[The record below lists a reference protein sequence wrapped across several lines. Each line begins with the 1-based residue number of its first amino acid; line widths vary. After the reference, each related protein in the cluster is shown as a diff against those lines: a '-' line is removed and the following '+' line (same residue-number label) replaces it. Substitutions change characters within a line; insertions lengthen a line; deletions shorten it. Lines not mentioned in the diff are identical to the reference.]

1 MFLCDMRSLPLL
13 SLSQCAKLFL
23 FAKLKFIK
31 DASDVCKH
39 LSYISV
45 RAISPLRLLSH
56 SLAAGLA
63 LQMGFSS
70 SLVAQNAPIYI
81 ESFPHPTSL
90 GYDVFVRGL
99 PSSSSVNYTLDGSVP
114 TQSSSAYV
122 EDQSIAIDRSL
133 QFNAIVFQN
142 NLATGS
148 TNRAFEV
155 VGDFAAGE
163 THIVAVKTNQ
173 YVYGWGTQHYG
184 KLANKINETKKLTIP
199 SLGGYAEGQYM
210 DNAVK
215 VAAGSQHSLFLNDKG
230 GVWASGLNDNGQLG
244 NGSLTTT
251 NANYPSI
258 VKTTTASQL
267 GEIVQID
274 AAGKYSAALQR
285 TGTVYTWGA
294 AAALGRSNDST
305 TRRFAMPVVD
315 TSSLT
320 LQNIAQIDCGDT
332 HMLARTAHATEQAGS
347 SGNLYVWGTG
357 SRGQLGLGSATP
369 TSANAVLHSSLSG
382 VSYVS
387 AGALHSAVIAKDV
400 TGIATVYCFGE
411 RNNGR
416 LGNNVGITAANIN
429 TQVAVFTPTI
439 VLKEGASTAPPVY
452 SPLTNVVQV
461 SAGPAHTL
469 ALDTN
474 GHVWSWGNNSSGELG
489 DGTKTTSSVTSN
501 RAFAR
506 RVLAPSGN
514 GFLENI
520 VKIGTGG
527 TATTAFSIA
536 LDKDGVLYVWGNLAK
551 GQNGTGVAAVS
562 FQNKPVAI
570 TSVVLGNRPPEI
582 TALTATLEYPPAG
595 ANATIVPNIND
606 PDGSLDIVSVSYY
619 LNGIFSQKSTGA
631 PWSHEAS
638 ELQPGDHIVTAV
650 AEDRCGRTHSF
661 DTTITVLPAVSM
673 DTRQLFISESISNNN
688 KGYFRI
694 KRNGAANTP
703 LQVKIATSGTAT
715 PHADFVALPV
725 IVTIPA
731 NALYVDV
738 PLMSIYDSIS
748 EPVET
753 VICTLQESAGY
764 VIAPTNFS
772 QTAYIHINFS
782 YGATYDKDGD
792 GVSDVLE
799 IAAGTPVDENQF
811 RKQADKQLVIGDLE
825 NLLRNDNGIQVNADG
840 STVKVARKNA
850 YWDFS
855 QIVTNATTPVTD
867 YAASASTSSLSLHQ
881 IFGSYSVSSHSAP
894 SRLTGSFY
902 NYVVDGHQTGAEA
915 GVANNKDNAYYRGD
929 QYRYLSIDPVNRNG
943 VLDSEF
949 NLSFTNFIFTCDFKI
964 PGAIAATDESFLAS
978 FVAFHPSIAG
988 SYQVYHIIFTG
999 ANSANQRIEIRG
1011 DGYPAA
1017 VITPGIARSYKIES
1031 PFDQTKW
1038 HRIAFRQNSG
1048 NADYGYVSDSELYLD
1063 GKKLTSSA
1071 GYPFR
1076 QRAGTYSK
1084 LYIFFGGSAKNL
1096 RVDKYPYLDLT
1107 SNAWTVTQ
1115 HKHNHLDRIF
1125 LGRSSDLSNSQWL
1138 QLAKPDTDGDGYTD
1152 VEEDSY
1158 GLNKFR
1164 FDPPLDPEADI
1175 DYDGIK
1181 NKNETNKQ
1189 SSWSVSQTVLETNPL
1204 NYDTDGDLYADG
1216 WEHKYGYNPLDKF
1229 QPDAAE
1235 APGSTQIDWGK
1246 LDDDNDGLKNWD
1258 EYVLGVNPTKSDTDS
1273 DGFSDQAEY
1282 AQGSDPLDATS
1293 RPLKNTQAGPVLTGI
1308 DNMGVLGLFK
1318 GDPAAEEEDYN
1329 LMGAIGDWSGSKSE
1343 RWRLLFNGKAAL
1355 ENSDFGAFEPWKMY
1369 LKPNQIYKV
1378 QLQLADTKDPGNSIN
1393 PAESLDY
1400 DYGAFV
1406 LPHDSAFYSALTT
1419 EVIGVVQPDVID
1431 RFNSAQQDIDSGN
1444 QGIGSDFIICN
1455 QTSFFDD
1462 VKLLSKFQT
1471 PEGEWADINGI
1482 ESDYALLIPVSK
1494 QSFSSSLNIT
1504 GHDAAGP
1511 RFRKVGLNGRPLADG
1526 KPETDAETDE
1536 AAEETYVD
1544 AFDLSLHHDT
1554 SLFYIPLASTE
1565 LSLQVSLSAKE
1576 TGWQDRSGLSP
1587 REEITSPFGACW
1599 SSNLCAYVEIGEPV
1613 GNAPKT
1619 DPISVSVVEEEG
1631 RSLRFGTENGRDF
1644 FAWPS
1649 GKADAKAYLHTLKR
1663 VPGVGQDDTFVL
1675 EKKFGSTLTYKKCA
1689 AWFLCSNDRLSGSQN
1704 ATKYSYWR
1712 LHSVRDRYGNELR
1725 YDYGADWNAT
1735 SPQVNINTVSLIPTR
1750 IWCPQRAGQELII
1763 TRKNLRT
1770 VEKITGPLN
1779 RTCSFDYVNHTAS
1792 GTSTTP
1798 LTASQSYVFPTLTK
1812 VIFPDLT
1819 YTEYS
1824 YDTKPRVETIK
1835 APPVPAGQPS
1845 DPDKYTWYFHTNLK
1859 TIKDKRGKQHSFD
1872 YTFNDSVEYYE
1883 GSTRGGGFYT
1893 PGVSLNGLN
1902 ESVKNYVQGILDRW
1916 NSQVSITP
1924 PESEWKMR
1932 YGLPRQV
1939 TRIVRPIAGQ
1949 DVVFQ
1954 KSGQKLRFGLPV
1966 ALPDGSY
1973 AESRPMYR
1981 GPIQVSTT
1989 VIDSTQQHRTKY
2001 VFQNVNA
2008 ELTDADIV
2016 NSTEAGTTS
2025 LSTSSSVSFEWML
2038 TYQSM
2043 QLQHGVDATGANPI
2057 ATESYEFDPAAG
2069 YSLAQSTGIYGDVTK
2084 WEYNDSFQ
2092 AQSAYRPFE
2101 GRNVFT
2107 KWADATAK
2115 VDGLNRREEYAY
2127 SNHYRMMSDAVDV
2140 HDIETETLVDI
2151 RGRRSGSRTFS
2162 LSTGE
2167 VLKQESY
2174 LYENSDF
2181 PAFMTKKII
2190 HAFDSRSGQSWE
2202 KDLVTQYIPDAAGR
2216 LWKEV
2221 QDHDGL
2227 KLTTTYTYDVYN
2239 NKKTI
2244 SDPKGNITS
2253 FEYDSMN
2260 RLVRVDHP
2268 ATQTPT
2274 GLQTSS
2280 SHFYYDK
2287 NGRKSIEVN
2296 EKGNAKMW
2304 VRDDL
2309 GRITHEIADVDG
2321 LGVPINTPDAVTPAA
2336 KTATDVMTVT
2346 EYNAVDLPILVT
2358 DSRGFRTAHFYD
2370 GMLRPTHTF
2379 AGIAQGH
2386 PTSYGDLS
2394 AAAELSPT
2402 ITHTEMVYNE
2412 AGAEALVEI
2421 DNENYRTY
2429 PGSSIFAS
2437 DGLKPSKTIQH
2448 DAIRTPTGLAD
2459 VVSYAVYD
2467 AVFRP
2472 TLTATQHSNTGETF
2486 AENYAKSTVDYG
2498 TVVNQKQGLTEISTD
2513 PLDRVT
2519 LTERDGLKRVR
2530 QITVG
2535 TNLPAA
2541 ERKVA
2546 NTFYTSTGLVFRVT
2560 DALNRVT
2567 ETEYDAVGRSV
2578 KTWQSDP
2585 ITGLIDRTQPNDPLL
2600 GSPCTQS
2607 IYDANGNVVA
2617 TINPLGH
2624 RSDAVYDPRNRKI
2637 KDIGPA
2643 ITDATLPGNPIPNVR
2658 PESFTYYDLAGNV
2671 VKTTDARGNSVLQFY
2686 DRLNRPEI
2694 QRSNPVTG
2702 EPATGRDAPG
2712 AHDISTL
2719 TTYDAA
2725 GLVVASQDGNGNIT
2739 RNAYDALGRLT
2750 ATVTNPITGNPPDIS
2765 QGFTR
2770 PMVPNILVSNVYD
2783 DAGNLTEVTD
2793 GKNQKTA
2800 FRYDLLKRKLETIW
2814 DFGQPLARTEKSFYN
2829 ALYQTQR
2836 DDAQSRSTAYLYDGH
2851 HRLSQVVYLPDA
2863 TLTSH
2868 HLDNQLREYD
2878 LADRLLSVTYPNEPQ
2893 SIRSVVYGY
2902 DKLDR
2907 LTSESSGGTTHGYS
2921 QYDKA
2926 GNRRMTIY
2934 GRTLRTLVSSYDP
2947 LNRLQSCLEKDN
2959 PQAATGRTTTYAY
2972 DLGSNITRKTLPNQ
2986 NYTDTTRDKL
2996 GRTLTSTER
3005 NAGGAMVVKFDYSQA
3020 MAPFASSYDAL
3031 GNVLKIVETYPAGTL
3046 PTRTVINNY
3055 DKVYRLNSETING
3068 SATGYAYDEANNR
3081 TAKTTTAATLVYYYG
3096 NGANGANSN
3105 QLMSFGPVTGP
3116 ATRSYTYDANG
3127 NRKTRVS
3134 GGLTD
3139 TYTYDLDNRLIKLS
3153 HPSGAVGNSG
3163 SYYYGYDYR
3172 SRRVVRDERYASGRF
3187 KSVLTF
3193 SGGLSVTETL
3203 MNEIHDFYEDPDQDG
3218 RTNFYEY
3225 AFGGDPLSGVTAS
3238 NYTPP
3243 FPVSG
3248 YHEWAI
3254 ASISAR
3260 VSAQTIINHRENSV
3274 VLKEETIRGSD
3285 MGGGVG
3291 GVLYSL
3297 RGGQRQFNSYNSR
3310 GDVVNAS
3317 NDSGNSIWQAQYEA
3331 LGTRTAERGSNSA
3344 RQRANTKDEDPTGL
3358 LNEGFRYRDLETGL
3372 FITRDPLGFVDGPNV
3387 YTYVRQNP
3395 WTSFDPDGLKEKKF
3409 QILEDK
3415 DVDSEWGSGT
3425 AKANRDE
3432 AGYQKLSNVSWAEDQ
3447 TDYFDSM
3454 VAAMGYDASTGKAP
3468 GAGDQKTAS
3477 TSNSLG
3483 ESQKYPYWQWSGEG
3497 GKNVYLIPLSN
3508 YTGKTP
3514 YGWAAADT
3522 WDDAADLIKGQL
3534 NAAPGGFLENSA
3546 MVVNMASIATGAAQ
3560 GNTTQKM
3567 TSLKTGGRTLTPKP
3581 MLVSNARSPFGKFS
3595 NYIFKDGATHG
3606 KDAVFKGLGYNK
3618 NHSAQLAQ
3626 MWQHQASIKFNK
3638 GDYRLGKVDQYG
3650 QRIDIT
3656 IDVPGIG
3663 SASGKS
3669 SSMKSG
3675 WMMKDDGTIN
3685 LNTPFTG
3692 FTK

>member
-1 MFLCDMRSLPLL
+1 LL
-13 SLSQCAKLFL
+13 AKRNFVKGAYG
-23 FAKLKFIK
+23 F
-31 DASDVCKH
+31 CKH
-39 LSYISV
+39 VPHTSAQ
-45 RAISPLRLLSH
+45 AISPLRLLSH
-56 SLAAGLA
+56 SLAVGLA
-63 LQMGFSS
+63 LQIGLSS
-70 SLVAQNAPIYI
+70 TLSAQNAPIYI

-90 GYDVFVRGL
+90 GYDLFVRGI
-99 PSSSSVNYTLDGSVP
+99 PANTSVNYTLDGSVP
-114 TQSSSAYV
+114 TQSSSTYAA
-122 EDQSIAIDRSL
+122 DQSIAIDRSL
-133 QFNAIVFQN
+133 QFNAVAFQN

-199 SLGGYAEGQYM
+199 SLGGYADGQYM

-215 VAAGSQHSLFLNDKG
+215 VAAGSQHSLFLNELG
-230 GVWASGLNDNGQLG
+230 FIAASGLNSSGQLG
-244 NGSLTTT
+244 NGTQTDT
-251 NANYPSI
+251 NANWPNI
-258 VKTTTASQL
+258 VKTANDPLS
-267 GEIVQID
+267 GIVQI
-274 AAGKYSAALQR
+274 AAGGKFSAALHG
-285 TGTVYTWGA
+285 TGAVYTWGT
-294 AAALGRSNDST
+294 AAALGREST
-305 TRRFAMPVVD
+305 TASRLYAMPVKLN
-315 TSSLT
+315 LT
-320 LQNIAQIDCGDT
+320 TQLTGIRQIACGGE
-332 HMLARTAHATEQAGS
+332 HMLARTAHHTEQQG
-347 SGNLYVWGTG
+347 GGGLLYVWGVG
-357 SRGQLGLGSATP
+357 SKGQLGMGPITSATYA
-369 TSANAVLHSSLSG
+369 TLQQTAVNVIPLNNVIDVSG
-382 VSYVS
+382 
-387 AGALHSAVIAKDV
+387 GLLHSAVVVKDLAGV
-400 TGIATVYCFGE
+400 SNVYCFGE
-411 RNNGR
+411 RKNGR
-416 LGNNVGITAANIN
+416 LGNNTGITASNIN
-429 TQVAVFTPTI
+429 TAIAVAAPTQV
-439 VLKEGASTAPPVY
+439 LRSEGAGTSTTYV
-452 SPLTNVVQV
+452 PLTNITKVA
-461 SAGPAHTL
+461 AGPAHTL
-469 ALDTN
+469 ALDEN
-474 GHVWSWGNNSSGELG
+474 GQVWSWGNNSKGELG
-489 DGTKTTSSVTSN
+489 DGTLVN
-501 RAFAR
+501 RAFAQ

-514 GFLENI
+514 GFLTDI
-520 VKIGTGG
+520 VKIATGG
-527 TATTAFSIA
+527 TATTAFSMA
-536 LDKDGVLYVWGNLAK
+536 LDKNGVIYIWGNTSN
-551 GQNGTGVAAVS
+551 GQLGTGVS
-562 FQNKPVAI
+562 NGTQSKPVAM
-570 TSVVLGNRPPEI
+570 TSLVLGNRPPVI
-582 TALTATLEYPPAG
+582 TALNATIAYHPTG
-595 ANATIVPNIND
+595 ANATIVPTIND

-661 DTTITVLPAVSM
+661 DSTITVLPAVSM

-694 KRNGAANTP
+694 KRNGASNTP
-703 LQVKIATSGTAT
+703 LQVKIATSGTAL
-715 PHADFVALPV
+715 PHVDFVALPA

-764 VIAPTNFS
+764 VIAPTNFN

-792 GVSDVLE
+792 GVSDVQEL
-799 IAAGTPVDENQF
+799 AAGTPVDENQF
-811 RKQADKQLVIGDLE
+811 ITQSDRQLISQDLL
-825 NLLRNDNGIQVNADG
+825 NHSVQNPRRNV
-840 STVKVARKNA
+840 

-855 QIVTNATTPVTD
+855 NLVQVTSDRD
-867 YAASASTSSLSLHQ
+867 YAASVSNSPLALHLLQFQSSTCKPAKLVTSPPARILSN
-881 IFGSYSVSSHSAP
+881 I
-894 SRLTGSFY
+894 
-902 NYVVDGHQTGAEA
+902 DGINE
-915 GVANNKDNAYYRGD
+915 NKQNAYYSGVFGTF
-929 QYRYLSIDPVNRNG
+929 LSIDPINRGGIADN
-943 VLDSEF
+943 EF
-949 NLSFTNFIFTCDFKI
+949 IMEYNDFVFSCNFRI
-964 PGAIAATDESFLAS
+964 PFVSAATDKSYLATFMS
-978 FVAFHPSIAG
+978 VSGG
-988 SYQVYHIIFTG
+988 SDQTFEIYFTG
-999 ANSANQRIEIRG
+999 GTADPRI
-1011 DGYPAA
+1011 
-1017 VITPGIARSYKIES
+1017 VITGAGAVMRSYKFPT
-1031 PFDQTKW
+1031 PFVLDKW
-1038 HRIAFRQNSG
+1038 HRFSFRQKGGLSYNESQ
-1048 NADYGYVSDSELYLD
+1048 AYLD
-1063 GKKLTSSA
+1063 DKLVPSTNDAFSSFVKWN
-1071 GYPFR
+1071 GYNF
-1076 QRAGTYSK
+1076 YV
-1084 LYIFFGGSAKNL
+1084 FFGGRPNTLVST
-1096 RVDKYPYLDLT
+1096 KYPYLDT
-1107 SNAWTVTQ
+1107 SNGWTNLSTIPRP
-1115 HKHNHLDRIF
+1115 NNLDRIF
-1125 LGRSSDLSNSQWL
+1125 LGKASDISEEEWMRITV
-1138 QLAKPDTDGDGYTD
+1138 PDTDGDSYSD
-1152 VEEDSY
+1152 AEEVAY
-1158 GLNKFR
+1158 GLDKYR
-1164 FDPPLDPEADI
+1164 FDPPLHPEEDI

-1181 NKNETNKQ
+1181 NKNESNKR
-1189 SSWSVSQTVLETNPL
+1189 SIWSVTQTVLETNPFA
-1204 NYDTDGDLYADG
+1204 YDTDGDLYADG
-1216 WEHKYGYNPLDKF
+1216 WEHKYGYNPLDKNI
-1229 QPDAAE
+1229 PDLQE
-1235 APGSTQIDWGK
+1235 TPEIDWGK

-1258 EYVLGVNPTKSDTDS
+1258 EYILGTNPKDADTDL
-1273 DGFSDQAEY
+1273 DGVTDKVEY
-1282 AQGSDPLDATS
+1282 DQGSDPLDPNS
-1293 RPLKNTQAGPVLTGI
+1293 RPLKMMQAGPVLTGI

-1318 GDPAAEEEDYN
+1318 GDPAADEEDYN
-1329 LMGAIGDWSGSKSE
+1329 LMGAFGDWSSSKSE

-1355 ENSDFGAFEPWKMY
+1355 ENSDFGAFEPWVMY

-1378 QLQLADTKDPGNSIN
+1378 QLQLADTKDPGNSEN

-1406 LPHDSAFYSALTT
+1406 LPHDSAYYSALTT

-1431 RFNSAQQDIDSGN
+1431 RFNSAQQAIDSGN

-1576 TGWQDRSGLSP
+1576 TGWQDRSGLNP

-1599 SSNLCAYVEIGEPV
+1599 SSNLCAYVEIGEPI

-1619 DPISVSVVEEEG
+1619 DPISVSVVDEEG

-1649 GKADAKAYLHTLKR
+1649 SKADAKAYLHTLKR
-1663 VPGVGQDDTFVL
+1663 IPGVGQDDTFVL

-1725 YDYGADWNAT
+1725 YDYGAEWNAA

-1770 VEKITGPLN
+1770 VDKITGPLN
-1779 RTCSFDYVNHTAS
+1779 RTCSFVYDDHTAS
-1792 GTSTTP
+1792 GSSTTP

-1812 VIFPDLT
+1812 VIFPDQT
-1819 YTEYS
+1819 FTEYS
-1824 YDTKPRVETIK
+1824 YETSPRVETIK

-1859 TIKDKRGKQHSFD
+1859 TIKDKRGNQHSFD
-1872 YTFNDSVEYYE
+1872 YTFNSSVEYYE

-1939 TRIVRPIAGQ
+1939 YRIVRPIAGQ

-1954 KSGQKLRFGLPV
+1954 KSGEKLRFGLPV

-1973 AESRPMYR
+1973 AESKPMYR
-1981 GPIQVSTT
+1981 GPREISTT

-2016 NSTEAGTTS
+2016 NSSDAGATS

-2038 TYQSM
+2038 TYRSM

-2057 ATESYEFDPAAG
+2057 ATESYDFDPAAG
-2069 YSLAQSTGIYGDVTK
+2069 YSLAQSTGIYGDVTT

-2127 SNHYRMMSDAVDV
+2127 SNNYRMMSDAVDV
-2140 HDIETETLVDI
+2140 HDIETETMVDI
-2151 RGRRSGSRTFS
+2151 RGRRSGSLTFS

-2167 VLKQESY
+2167 LLSEESY

-2221 QDHDGL
+2221 QDPDGL
-2227 KLTTTYTYDVYN
+2227 ALTTTYTYDVYN

-2253 FEYDSMN
+2253 YEYDSMN

-2296 EKGNAKMW
+2296 ENGNAKMW

-2309 GRITHEIADVDG
+2309 GRITHEIADLDG
-2321 LGVPINTPDAVTPAA
+2321 LGVPINTPDSVTPAA
-2336 KTATDVMTVT
+2336 QTATDVMTVT
-2346 EYNAVDLPILVT
+2346 DYNAVDLPILVT

-2370 GMLRPTHTF
+2370 GMLRPIHTF
-2379 AGIAQGH
+2379 AGIPELH
-2386 PTSYGDLS
+2386 STSYSDLT

-2448 DAIRTPTGLAD
+2448 DAIQTPTGLAD
-2459 VVSYAVYD
+2459 AVSYAVYD

-2472 TLTATQHSNTGETF
+2472 TLTVTQHSNTGVTF

-2513 PLDRVT
+2513 PLGRVT
-2519 LTERDGLKRVR
+2519 LTERDGLKRTR
-2530 QITVG
+2530 QVTVG

-2560 DALNRVT
+2560 DSLNRVT

-2607 IYDANGNVVA
+2607 IYDANGNVEA

-2643 ITDATLPGNPIPNVR
+2643 ITDATLPGNPIPNVE

-2702 EPATGRDAPG
+2702 DPATGRDAPG

-2750 ATVTNPITGNPPDIS
+2750 ATVTNPLTGNPPDIS

-2770 PMVPNILVSNVYD
+2770 PMLPNILVSNVYD
-2783 DAGNLTEVTD
+2783 DAGNLTEVAD

-2800 FRYDLLKRKLETIW
+2800 FRYDLLNRKVQTIW
-2814 DFGQPLARTEKSFYN
+2814 DIGQPLARTEKSFYN
-2829 ALYQTQR
+2829 ALYQTRR
-2836 DDAQSRSTAYLYDGH
+2836 DDAQSRSTAYLYDAH
-2851 HRLSQVVYLPDA
+2851 HRLSQVVYLPSA

-2893 SIRSVVYGY
+2893 SIRSVVYAY

-2959 PQAATGRTTTYAY
+2959 PQATTGRTTTYAY

-3005 NAGGAMVVKFDYSQA
+3005 NASGAMVVKFDYSQA
-3020 MAPFASSYDAL
+3020 MTPFASSYDAL

-3046 PTRTVINNY
+3046 PTRTVINSY

-3081 TAKTTTAATLVYYYG
+3081 TAKTTSPATLVYSYG

-3105 QLMSFGPVTGP
+3105 QLMSFGPVSGP

-3134 GGLTD
+3134 GTVTD

-3153 HPSGAVGNSG
+3153 HPSGAAGNSG

-3225 AFGGDPLSGVTAS
+3225 AFGGDPLSGWTAS

-3274 VLKEETIRGSD
+3274 ILKGETIRGSD

-3291 GVLYSL
+3291 GVLYTLVS
-3297 RGGQRQFNSYNSR
+3297 GQRQFNSYNSR
-3310 GDVVNAS
+3310 GDVVNTS
-3317 NDSGNSIWQAQYEA
+3317 NDSGNSIWQGAYEA
-3331 LGTRTAERGSNSA
+3331 LGTRTAENGSNPN

-3395 WTSFDPDGLKEKKF
+3395 WTMWDPLGLEAYYGPGYIGYSVNSDNPGTSAQQDF
-3409 QILEDK
+3409 
-3415 DVDSEWGSGT
+3415 WG
-3425 AKANRDE
+3425 KM
-3432 AGYQKLSNVSWAEDQ
+3432 AGLQAV
-3447 TDYFDSM
+3447 
-3454 VAAMGYDASTGKAP
+3454 VAFFG
-3468 GAGDQKTAS
+3468 
-3477 TSNSLG
+3477 
-3483 ESQKYPYWQWSGEG
+3483 
-3497 GKNVYLIPLSN
+3497 
-3508 YTGKTP
+3508 
-3514 YGWAAADT
+3514 AAAPAMPAI
-3522 WDDAADLIKGQL
+3522 AA
-3534 NAAPGGFLENSA
+3534 SA
-3546 MVVNMASIATGAAQ
+3546 EATVTGAAATGKLALATDVAISTAEVVAGIEGPGIPTPTDAIKIPLQ
-3560 GNTTQKM
+3560 AAMRNTDEVVEAAGDIAGQVTKKLGNVAETAVQAPAGQTAKLIDQVNDVSDNAMVHFGPSKFDVIKPGPGGDYF
-3567 TSLKTGGRTLTPKP
+3567 SVFRYGDIKTKTPSEVEGLIGTMAQSGNKGASKY
-3581 MLVSNARSPFGKFS
+3581 MHVVDDVAKADEFGK
-3595 NYIFKDGATHG
+3595 
-3606 KDAVFKGLGYNK
+3606 
-3618 NHSAQLAQ
+3618 
-3626 MWQHQASIKFNK
+3626 
-3638 GDYRLGKVDQYG
+3638 
-3650 QRIDIT
+3650 
-3656 IDVPGIG
+3656 VPGTDIIEY
-3663 SASGKS
+3663 
-3669 SSMKSG
+3669 
-3675 WMMKDDGTIN
+3675 TIQGEQN
-3685 LNTPFTG
+3685 VS
-3692 FTK
+3692 KAVQVQE